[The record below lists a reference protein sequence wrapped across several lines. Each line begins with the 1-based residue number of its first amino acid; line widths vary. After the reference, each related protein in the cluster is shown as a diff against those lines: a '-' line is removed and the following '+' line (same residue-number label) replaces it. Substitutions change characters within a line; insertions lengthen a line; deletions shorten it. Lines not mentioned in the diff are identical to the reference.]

1 MTETFQSVILFYVA
15 LKNILLTDAGM
26 TVARTLGLRDLIL
39 TGAGSAA
46 RVRLTVVSP
55 TVSALCITLGTDL
68 DVLEAT
74 PEDPELFFP
83 FDTTVP
89 ERFGANLRWTP
100 ETGSLSM
107 EVTPAVLGANEPHL
121 KRRYL
126 AEVNFQS
133 GTSLVQ
139 HQNPPINE
147 FEPSFKLSG
156 GPYIKSGV

>member
-26 TVARTLGLRDLIL
+26 TIARTLGARDLIL
-39 TGAGSAA
+39 TGTGSSA
-46 RVRLTVVSP
+46 RVRHTVVSP
-55 TVSALCITLGTDL
+55 TVSAVCITLGADL

-89 ERFGANLRWTP
+89 EQFGTQVQWDAAL
-100 ETGSLSM
+100 GKLSLT
-107 EVTPAVLGANEPHL
+107 VTPNVLGPNETHL

-126 AEVNFQS
+126 AEVNFQR
-133 GTSLVQ
+133 GTVLVR
-139 HQNPPINE
+139 HENPPINE
-147 FEPSFKLSG
+147 FEPSFKLTG